1 MNRNEYNCNFRF
13 FARILF
19 FTNDVK
25 IHICDVKNSRL
36 VHDLST
42 SVNGGVIFLFCEGLI
57 SSQNIPKIKPLHRFL
72 NL

>member
-1 MNRNEYNCNFRF
+1 MNRNAYNCNFKI

-25 IHICDVKNSRL
+25 IHICDVKNSQL

-42 SVNGGVIFLFCEGLI
+42 SVNGGVISLFCKG
-57 SSQNIPKIKPLHRFL
+57 
-72 NL
+72 